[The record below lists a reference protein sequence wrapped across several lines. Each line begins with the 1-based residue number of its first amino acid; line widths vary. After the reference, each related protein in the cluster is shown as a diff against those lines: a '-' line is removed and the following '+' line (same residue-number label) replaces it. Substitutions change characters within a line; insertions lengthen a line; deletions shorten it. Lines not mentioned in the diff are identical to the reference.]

1 MPLLLDC
8 VWPHL
13 QRKDVTTKDQ
23 KQRVVDELNEEVEQV
38 RCRAYLAACGRVRS
52 KGHDAR
58 SSCFRR
64 ARRCGTGTL
73 ATPPSSCSWACVQPL
88 IRKWHTML
96 RCHTSIGVL

>member
-38 RCRAYLAACGRVRS
+38 RCRSCLTAFGRTYNGR
-52 KGHDAR
+52 
-58 SSCFRR
+58 
-64 ARRCGTGTL
+64 
-73 ATPPSSCSWACVQPL
+73 
-88 IRKWHTML
+88 M
-96 RCHTSIGVL
+96 